1 MNCGSF
7 QLVIFG
13 PDPCEREPLLMQ
25 VLQRFLDQAPVAV
38 AMLDREWRYV
48 SASRRWLEDF
58 KLDRS
63 IIGRCHYEVFP
74 DIPERWKEINRRALN
89 GETLSA
95 NEDRFERADGSVYWL
110 RWETGPWRR
119 DDGEI
124 GGVIIFSE
132 DVSERKNAEMAL
144 RASEERFRA
153 IFDRAGSGIGI
164 ADLEGRLQQANPTF
178 CRMLGYTAEELIGRP
193 VFELVHPEDQA
204 FNLLQ
209 FQRLRNADVSALE
222 LDHRY
227 VAKNGRHVWVHK
239 SASLLRNGAGQ
250 VEAILALITDIT
262 PRREMEQ
269 ALRDADRRKDEFLA
283 TLAHE
288 LRNPLTPIRN
298 AVYIF
303 KNWIKGDAP
312 AGFSALSLLDMVE
325 RQVDHLVRLVDDL
338 LDVARITTGKIILKK
353 QHVDLNEIISHAID
367 IGRPMI
373 QACGQELCL
382 SIGGEPLICDGDPV
396 RLSQVLSNLLNNAAK
411 YTARGGRIEVRAER
425 QGDEAVLTVA
435 DTGVGIP
442 AKMLPHVFDLFAQV
456 DSTLGRAQGG
466 LGIGLALV
474 RRLVE
479 MHGGEVEAQSEGQG
493 RGSRFIVRL
502 PMKNEAKSARPT
514 QPPALRSLA
523 SAPRVL
529 VVDDSIDVA
538 DSLSLLLRTLGAT
551 ARVAY
556 GGAEALAAFTEF
568 RPELVLLDLG
578 MPRMDGFETARR
590 MRESSW
596 GRKAT
601 LIALTG
607 WGEEGTRRRAIE
619 AGFDTHMTKPADLG
633 KLQALLDAVPRSKL
647 GEITNET

>member
-1 MNCGSF
+1 
-7 QLVIFG
+7 
-13 PDPCEREPLLMQ
+13 
-25 VLQRFLDQAPVAV
+25 
-38 AMLDREWRYV
+38 
-48 SASRRWLEDF
+48 
-58 KLDRS
+58 
-63 IIGRCHYEVFP
+63 
-74 DIPERWKEINRRALN
+74 
-89 GETLSA
+89 
-95 NEDRFERADGSVYWL
+95 
-110 RWETGPWRR
+110 
-119 DDGEI
+119 
-124 GGVIIFSE
+124 
-132 DVSERKNAEMAL
+132 
-144 RASEERFRA
+144 
-153 IFDRAGSGIGI
+153 
-164 ADLEGRLQQANPTF
+164 
-178 CRMLGYTAEELIGRP
+178 
-193 VFELVHPEDQA
+193 
-204 FNLLQ
+204 
-209 FQRLRNADVSALE
+209 
-222 LDHRY
+222 
-227 VAKNGRHVWVHK
+227 
-239 SASLLRNGAGQ
+239 
-250 VEAILALITDIT
+250 
-262 PRREMEQ
+262 
-269 ALRDADRRKDEFLA
+269 
-283 TLAHE
+283 
-288 LRNPLTPIRN
+288 
-298 AVYIF
+298 
-303 KNWIKGDAP
+303 
-312 AGFSALSLLDMVE
+312 
-325 RQVDHLVRLVDDL
+325 
-338 LDVARITTGKIILKK
+338 
-353 QHVDLNEIISHAID
+353 
-367 IGRPMI
+367 
-373 QACGQELCL
+373 
-382 SIGGEPLICDGDPV
+382 V

-596 GRKAT
+596 GRNAT